1 MKEVFS
7 KVGEVREIRLTT
19 NAMTKRNEGF
29 AFVRYGT
36 VEEARRALDLKG
48 SVVCCPSKV
57 YLNRCGLDLFS

>member
-1 MKEVFS
+1 
-7 KVGEVREIRLTT
+7 VGEVREIRLTT

-48 SVVCCPSKV
+48 SVVCCPFLK
-57 YLNRCGLDLFS
+57 FI